1 MDNTYIVHRKKISTL
16 LNEVDSFLN
25 RMNIFNDK
33 YNNVYTYGVDIYSET
48 DTGSKGKVY
57 VAEIKIK
64 RDGKKDIELPE

>member
-25 RMNIFNDK
+25 RMGIFNDK

-48 DTGSKGKVY
+48 DTKSKSKVY

-64 RDGKKDIELPE
+64 RDGEKDIELPK